1 MAVMIEMRML
11 DIIPV
16 IAAVIVV
23 TDVIEVD
30 QGALQEGIIVEMI
43 ETI

>member
-1 MAVMIEMRML
+1 MIEMRIL

-16 IAAVIVV
+16 IIVVVVV